1 MLPFNKF
8 EDTLSTSQL
17 YEKEFRHCKS
27 DFTISELDDGRLSL
41 TISTG
46 RPRNSAKIMDSHLNK
61 IKNNA
66 FPMIDY
72 IHSPVESSVIKYIPS
87 TPDFLM
93 PGYKIKIR

>member
-1 MLPFNKF
+1 
-8 EDTLSTSQL
+8 
-17 YEKEFRHCKS
+17 
-27 DFTISELDDGRLSL
+27 
-41 TISTG
+41 
-46 RPRNSAKIMDSHLNK
+46 MDSHLDK